1 MTDRPLL
8 ISPELREAIAALL
21 SDENVIRVCAEA
33 LYEKLDNFES
43 GEWTEISESW
53 REHYCAS
60 VEWLRDDLL
69 LYLDKSISGF
79 PTTT

>member
-33 LYEKLDNFES
+33 LYEKLDNF
-43 GEWTEISESW
+43 
-53 REHYCAS
+53 
-60 VEWLRDDLL
+60 
-69 LYLDKSISGF
+69 
-79 PTTT
+79 